1 MGSIVMVLGII
12 IWLSMPI
19 KHSSAQV
26 FGNGETPSCWAKIED
41 CQAENV
47 RKNETDPRFDP
58 NSPTFNISE
67 WFCCTLVKKTA
78 ESQKQCFC
86 EANTAIA
93 KDPSIGAN
101 FTLLLGACKVADS
114 LSSLDAFCKAPP
126 TPPPSSTHPLTPGNL
141 TLIVGVGVGVG
152 LGAVLLVGIIVG
164 IIFCKKKRN
173 KKNRQH
179 NITNSGNNEGNKS
192 PPLPP
197 PPPEEKIVTTESLQ
211 YEWETLKAAT
221 RNFSDDRKLG
231 QGGFGIVYKGILG
244 NGQEIAVKR
253 LSKGSGQGDK
263 EFKNEAV
270 LVAKLQ
276 HRNLVKLEGFC
287 LTEEEKLL
295 VYEFVPNTSLDCLL
309 FDQENRRQLNWAKR
323 FDIIKGVARGM
334 MYLHEDSPIRIIH
347 RDLKAANVL
356 LDSEMNPKIADFGMA
371 RIFNE
376 QTYCHTSRVAGTYGY
391 MAPEYLI
398 HGHFNVKSDV
408 YSFGVLVF
416 EIISGRKISA
426 MTNQSGVIENLLSYG
441 WRCWK
446 EGRSKDFIDST
457 LNATYSKGEITKCIH
472 LALLCV
478 QEDMKERPS
487 MSTIVLMLNSNFGV
501 GAMSM
506 PTPPAFMYIGNNQ
519 QSTVSNTNTTSMM
532 WSSGTSIND

>member
-1 MGSIVMVLGII
+1 MVPLRPHLHQILQFLKGS
-12 IWLSMPI
+12 
-19 KHSSAQV
+19 
-26 FGNGETPSCWAKIED
+26 
-41 CQAENV
+41 
-47 RKNETDPRFDP
+47 
-58 NSPTFNISE
+58 
-67 WFCCTLVKKTA
+67 
-78 ESQKQCFC
+78 
-86 EANTAIA
+86 
-93 KDPSIGAN
+93 
-101 FTLLLGACKVADS
+101 
-114 LSSLDAFCKAPP
+114 
-126 TPPPSSTHPLTPGNL
+126 GNL
-141 TLIVGVGVGVG
+141 TVIVGVGVG
-152 LGAVLLVGIIVG
+152 LGAVLLVGIVVG
-164 IIFCKKKRN
+164 TILYKRKKN
-173 KKNRQH
+173 KKNPQH
-179 NITNSGNNEGNKS
+179 NITNSQNNEEGNES
-192 PPLPP
+192 PP
-197 PPPEEKIVTTESLQ
+197 PPPPVEKIVTMESLQ

-231 QGGFGIVYKGILG
+231 QGGFGIVYKGTLG

-287 LTEEEKLL
+287 LTKEEKLL
-295 VYEFVPNTSLDCLL
+295 VYEFVPNKSLDCFL
-309 FDQENRRQLNWAKR
+309 FDLEKRKQLNWTKR

-356 LDSEMNPKIADFGMA
+356 LDSVMNPKIADFGMA
-371 RIFNE
+371 RIFDE

-416 EIISGRKISA
+416 EIMSGRKISA

-457 LNATYSKGEITKCIH
+457 LKETYSKGEITKCIH

-501 GAMSM
+501 GALSM
-506 PTPPAFMYIGNNQ
+506 PAPPAFMYIGNNQ
-519 QSTVSNTNTTSMM
+519 QSTAISTNTASMM